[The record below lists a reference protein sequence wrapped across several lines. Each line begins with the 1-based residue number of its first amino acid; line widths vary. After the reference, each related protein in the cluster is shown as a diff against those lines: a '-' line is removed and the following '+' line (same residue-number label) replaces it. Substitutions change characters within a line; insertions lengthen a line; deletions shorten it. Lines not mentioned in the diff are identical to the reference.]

1 MAHAQL
7 INRSGFT
14 LIEFLVAIVILMVGM
29 LGLLQGVN
37 VSLNAG
43 RQNQLRNQASLVADK
58 WLSKELAKGFTN
70 VSTTALSG
78 NAYSSEPI
86 LNGFVNFSVARSGLV
101 FQSSKSVQ
109 FTVSWYYRGTKYYTY
124 AGGVASNNPVAQ

>member
-37 VSLNAG
+37 VSINAG
-43 RQNQLRNQASLVADK
+43 RQNQLRNEASLVADQ
-58 WLSKELAKGFTN
+58 WLATELAKGFNN
-70 VSTTALSG
+70 VSTTPLSG
-78 NAYSSEPI
+78 NAYSSRRI
-86 LNGFVNFSVARSGLV
+86 VNGFVNFSVARSGAV
-101 FQSSKSVQ
+101 FQKSKSVQ
-109 FTVSWYYRGTKYYTY
+109 FQVSWYYRGARYVCN
-124 AGGVASNNPVAQ
+124 AGGVASNTK